1 MRWYLDTSSSL
12 TPQTIYC
19 KGVCKQIYKKLE
31 VFLRAFYVLLALCFL
46 VGSQVTPWTWQL
58 VRAKARRHTFTK
70 IGKLEPQSIKLR
82 VSVVGKS
89 ENIEFPQREL
99 PRLGN
104 ALIPLL
110 INLNLVLQI

>member
-19 KGVCKQIYKKLE
+19 KGVCKQIYKNLE
-31 VFLRAFYVLLALCFL
+31 VFLRAFYVLLALRFL
-46 VGSQVTPWTWQL
+46 VGSQVTPWTSWQL
-58 VRAKARRHTFTK
+58 VRAKARRLTFTK
-70 IGKLEPQSIKLR
+70 IGKLEPPSIRLR

-99 PRLGN
+99 PTWER
-104 ALIPLL
+104 ADTSAD
-110 INLNLVLQI
+110 